1 MKPNERSSIN
11 SFIGFSA
18 PETPKLLVLNNF
30 LSDFFPYQESNT
42 KKYSFDDF
50 KELIVCE
57 EGDAE
62 KKKQLIDSFNYYF
75 STFSGENLLSKK
87 TTKIYFPLH
96 KNMLVPGD
104 YTLRHLLYQLYI
116 NGSAYSSD
124 TQEIE
129 NKLKDYLYCNSV
141 GTNRILSFLCE
152 HIASSTLR
160 MPGVTKENL
169 RGEQWF
175 IDLAKKFVRDLNT
188 VVTSDNYRLFDYYR
202 KADYLATLLSF
213 YVVLY
218 FIERTNIVERHKK
231 GVKTVILCKGSANST
246 VDNKELHRL
255 AVKNFAGIRE
265 RIVSLYSKYLKSHLS
280 SESGVEQKV
289 TFIRKDDG
297 IHYSFPEGD
306 ISSFEDFVEQ
316 KMGIRMKNMNRNEK
330 LIKILGL
337 EDKES
342 STLSIESFVMKFT
355 SFLKNRSGS
364 YLIKLMSTLSS
375 TGRDIDFVFPR
386 NRSKHKFFA
395 MSEQMADFFVRLFL
409 SCNDTTFADYDS
421 FVDWLEDEYNIC
433 VRKSKKLD
441 GYLGYIHS
449 TISTKAYHQNE
460 LDFIDTLTRINALLK
475 ISDSGY
481 IIILPEHKG
490 GFNLL

>member
-1 MKPNERSSIN
+1 MKPNEKSIN

-30 LSDFFPYQESNT
+30 LSDFFPYQENNT

-50 KELIVCE
+50 EKLIVCE
-57 EGDAE
+57 EGDID
-62 KKKQLIDSFNYYF
+62 KKKQIIDSFNYYF
-75 STFSGENLLSKK
+75 STFSGEKLLSKK

-116 NGSAYSSD
+116 NGNAYSSG

-129 NKLKDYLYCNSV
+129 KKLDEYLYCNSV

-152 HIASSTLR
+152 HIEHKKLKE
-160 MPGVTKENL
+160 PGVTKENL
-169 RGEQWF
+169 RNDTWF

-188 VVTSDNYRLFDYYR
+188 VVTSDNYKLFDYYK
-202 KADYLATLLSF
+202 KADYLSTLLSF

-218 FIERTNIVERHKK
+218 FIERTKRYKRGTK
-231 GVKTVILCKGSANST
+231 AVILCKGSANST
-246 VDNKELHRL
+246 VDNKEFHRL
-255 AVKNFAGIRE
+255 AVKSFASIRE
-265 RIVSLYSKYLKSHLS
+265 WIVSLYSTYLKSYLS
-280 SESGVEQKV
+280 TENGSEQRL
-289 TFIRKDDG
+289 TFIKKEND
-297 IHYSFPEGD
+297 IHYKYPD
-306 ISSFEDFVEQ
+306 CDNCIDFEAFVEE
-316 KMGIRMKNMNRNEK
+316 KMGIRMKNLNHNEK

-337 EDKES
+337 DKNKS
-342 STLSIESFVMKFT
+342 STLSVDIFVVKFT

-409 SCNDTTFADYDS
+409 SCNETTFADYDC
-421 FVDWLEDEYNIC
+421 FVEWLENEYNIC
-433 VRKSKKLD
+433 IRKSKKLD
-441 GYLGYIHS
+441 EYLGHVHS

-460 LDFIDTLTRINALLK
+460 LDFIDTMTRINALLK

-481 IIILPEHKG
+481 IVILPEYKG